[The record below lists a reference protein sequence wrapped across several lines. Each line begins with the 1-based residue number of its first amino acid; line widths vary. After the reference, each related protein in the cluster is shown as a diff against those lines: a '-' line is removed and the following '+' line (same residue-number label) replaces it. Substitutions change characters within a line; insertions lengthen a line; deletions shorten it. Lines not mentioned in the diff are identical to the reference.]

1 MDMPQ
6 ARKEMTFAPVE
17 WKILPEWYVLA
28 TFPDGK
34 ELRISG
40 AFKSKANAAA
50 WIDADSAKWLKEHN
64 ERQYKRG

>member
-1 MDMPQ
+1 MPQ
-6 ARKEMTFAPVE
+6 ARKDVTFAPVE

-40 AFKSKANAAA
+40 AFKSKVGALA
-50 WIDADSAKWLKEHN
+50 WIEADSAKWLKEQTD
-64 ERQYKRG
+64 RQRKRG

>member
-1 MDMPQ
+1 MAEAKP
-6 ARKEMTFAPVE
+6 EVTFKPVE

-40 AFKSKANAAA
+40 FKTEAAA
-50 WIDADSAKWLKEHN
+50 SAWIASGSAYWLKEHSDS
-64 ERQYKRG
+64 ERKRR